1 MEDDMKKYTFIID
14 RIAYTSAEVSVMAED
29 ENTAYEEASRL
40 SRDVDF
46 SGKETTYEYETTII
60 DEEPT

>member
-1 MEDDMKKYTFIID
+1 MKKYTFIID

-29 ENTAYEEASRL
+29 KKTAHKEASRL